1 MTESP
6 RLLIRRIQPG
16 DLDAMMAVY
25 GDPIA
30 MQYVDDGLPI
40 GEADC
45 RRWIDVT
52 LQNYGTRGYGM
63 FAVERLDTQDVVGF
77 CGLVHPGGQS
87 VPELKYAYLQSAW
100 GLGYATE
107 AAIRLLEYGRTVH
120 GMTRVI
126 ATTSPDNAA
135 SHRVLVKAG
144 MHDIGVQVEGNGER
158 IQVFEWS

>member
-52 LQNYGTRGYGM
+52 LQNYRSEEHTS
-63 FAVERLDTQDVVGF
+63 E
-77 CGLVHPGGQS
+77 
-87 VPELKYAYLQSAW
+87 LQS
-100 GLGYATE
+100 
-107 AAIRLLEYGRTVH
+107 LE
-120 GMTRVI
+120 
-126 ATTSPDNAA
+126 
-135 SHRVLVKAG
+135 
-144 MHDIGVQVEGNGER
+144 
-158 IQVFEWS
+158 